1 MEIFIVILY
10 IILFSVTSLFLL
22 IYLRRLKE
30 IALEYERAKKILDDI
45 IFSFNKDIQR
55 QGERIQEI
63 AKNYE
68 DLSLKRMKEIEEI
81 NSTILDIKGKL
92 ENLSGYKE
100 VSSIELTNL
109 KNKIDDLI
117 AKYNEILEK
126 IGEIEKTIRE
136 REMEYRKEVKKEEEI
151 KSSTLIG
158 ENVTLASL
166 TETELKVLEILAKEG
181 EKTVS
186 EIKDRIKLTREHTAR
201 LMKSL
206 YTRGFVERR
215 DDKIPFVYR
224 LNREMEEILK
234 NLKSNP

>member
-1 MEIFIVILY
+1 MILY
-10 IILFSVTSLFLL
+10 AILFSVTSLFLL
-22 IYLRRLKE
+22 IYLRRLKD

-55 QGERIQEI
+55 QEERIQEI

-68 DLSLKRMKEIEEI
+68 DLSLKRTKEIEEI
-81 NSTILDIKGKL
+81 NSAILDIKGKL
-92 ENLSGYKE
+92 ENLSSYRE
-100 VSSIELTNL
+100 VSSAEFTNL
-109 KNKIDDLI
+109 KNRVDDLI
-117 AKYNEILEK
+117 TKYNEILEK

-136 REMEYRKEVKKEEEI
+136 KEMEHKKEVKKEEGEI

-158 ENVTLASL
+158 ESATLVSL

-215 DDKIPFVYR
+215 EDRTPFVYR
-224 LNREMEEILK
+224 LNKEMEEILK
-234 NLKSNP
+234 SLKPNP